1 MREITLLDLLK
12 NGVHFGH
19 QKSHRHPKMEPNIFT
34 VRNGV
39 HIINLEKTLE
49 KLIEALEFIRKTAQE
64 GGQLLFLGTK
74 RQAKEIIKKH
84 AQSCGMPYLTER
96 WLGGLFT
103 NFTNVSRLQK
113 KLKKFEE
120 EKQSGELEKYTK
132 KERSKFE
139 KEIEKLD
146 RLVGG
151 IKEMHSLPNAIFV
164 VDIREEKTAI
174 REASKKN
181 VPIVA
186 MVDTNTNPDPI
197 NYVIPANDDATK
209 SIEFITGLVAEAVNE
224 GKMQVKQNHSEDK
237 KSKEATVKS

>member
-1 MREITLLDLLK
+1 MKEVTLLDLLK

-19 QKSHRHPKMEPNIFT
+19 QKSRRHPKMEPHIFT

-49 KLIEALEFIRKTAQE
+49 KLIEALAFIKKTAQE
-64 GGQLLFLGTK
+64 GGQILFLGTK
-74 RQAKEIIKKH
+74 RQAKDIIKKH

-96 WLGGLFT
+96 WMGGLFT
-103 NFTNVSRLQK
+103 NFTNVSKLQK
-113 KLKKFEE
+113 KLKKLEE
-120 EKQSGELEKYTK
+120 ERQSGELEKYTK

-151 IKEMHSLPNAIFV
+151 IKDMRSLPNAIFV

-174 REASKKN
+174 QEASKKK

-197 NYVIPANDDATK
+197 SYVIPANDDATK
-209 SIEFITGLVAEAVNE
+209 SIEYITGLVAEAVNE
-224 GKMQVKQNHSEDK
+224 GKMLRKQNQSENANN
-237 KSKEATVKS
+237 KETVNL